1 MSKFTLEKIDQD
13 NVKKTDIR
21 ENVSTINIPALKGQ
35 KEELEKQIATMQKQ
49 LDQINEVLV
58 EFDKLPQT

>member
-1 MSKFTLEKIDQD
+1 MTKFTLEKIDQE

-21 ENVSTINIPALKGQ
+21 EDVSTVNIPALEQQ
-35 KEELEKQIATMQKQ
+35 KKELEQQITAMQKQ

-58 EFDKLPQT
+58 EYKKLPQT

>member
-1 MSKFTLEKIDQD
+1 MTKFTLEKIDKE

-21 ENVSTINIPALKGQ
+21 EDVSTVNIPALEQQ
-35 KEELEKQIATMQKQ
+35 KAELEQQITAMQKQ

-58 EFDKLPQT
+58 EYKKLPQT

>member
-58 EFDKLPQT
+58 EYDKLPQT